1 VRANG
6 FWRPNSETVRK
17 EYQVAR
23 HLSVEK
29 RHRQN
34 IKRNR
39 RNRTAKSKLRSV
51 LKDFE
56 TAKEP
61 EAKTAAMTKIA
72 SAADKAA
79 RKKVIHRNKAA
90 RIKSRA
96 AKKAAAK

>member
-1 VRANG
+1 M
-6 FWRPNSETVRK
+6 
-17 EYQVAR
+17 AR

-39 RNRTAKSKLRSV
+39 RNRTVKSKLRAV

-56 TAKEP
+56 AAKEP
-61 EAKTAAMTKIA
+61 EAKTTAARRVA
-72 SAADKAA
+72 QAADKAVT
-79 RKKVIHRNKAA
+79 KKVLHRNKAA